1 MADVYQ
7 RAGDELRLLGSG
19 DGDSPQMV
27 RRVLALEERF
37 DASGKVKAE
46 NLPLSDAVDSDSGTT
61 AASDKAVKTAYDKG
75 VSAESAAATAQ
86 STADAAQGAA
96 SAAQGTADAAKTAA
110 ATAQS
115 TADGAQ
121 ATAVAAQSTADG
133 AKAAADAAQGTATA
147 AQGAA
152 SAAQGTANAAIPRD
166 GARGALAGC
175 QSAVALWGDQS
186 ITSTTTD
193 AVTLTT
199 SGGVNI
205 YFTAAAAD
213 VSAVKTLTFTA
224 SGPSALVVHGAEWA
238 NRGTAPVWGNA
249 GTALVLAAHFTG
261 GRVVLH
267 VLDNTQA

>member
-86 STADAAQGAA
+86 STAD
-96 SAAQGTADAAKTAA
+96 
-110 ATAQS
+110 
-115 TADGAQ
+115 
-121 ATAVAAQSTADG
+121 
-133 AKAAADAAQGTATA
+133 A

>member
-110 ATAQS
+110 AT
-115 TADGAQ
+115 
-121 ATAVAAQSTADG
+121 AQSTADG

>member
-86 STADAAQGAA
+86 
-96 SAAQGTADAAKTAA
+96 GTADAAKAAA

-121 ATAVAAQSTADG
+121 ATAVAAQSAAATAQSTADG

>member
-1 MADVYQ
+1 M
-7 RAGDELRLLGSG
+7 
-19 DGDSPQMV
+19 
-27 RRVLALEERF
+27 
-37 DASGKVKAE
+37 
-46 NLPLSDAVDSDSGTT
+46 
-61 AASDKAVKTAYDKG
+61 
-75 VSAESAAATAQ
+75 
-86 STADAAQGAA
+86 
-96 SAAQGTADAAKTAA
+96 
-110 ATAQS
+110 
-115 TADGAQ
+115 
-121 ATAVAAQSTADG
+121 
-133 AKAAADAAQGTATA
+133 TA